1 MRIDRRLSQPKSPT
15 PPRRSSFN
23 FNFSILGQP
32 RLWFAISGMAIVLT
46 LISIAIAIFGF
57 AQSLESLPKGLTVAG
72 VPLGGLSYAEAEK
85 RLNEVYLSPI
95 VLEYRDS
102 TFQLDPT
109 QAKFQ
114 LDTKAMLAQTPH
126 AQSFGLMT
134 DLWNYLWNTAPAVSD
149 SIPLQATLDQKLLD
163 SFIADVALRYDR
175 LSLPAKADPATLG
188 FVLGGPGYS
197 LDKVAAVREINAALR
212 SPTKRQVRLT
222 VKEVTAAP
230 PTFET
235 LADLLRSE
243 IRIYQFS
250 GTADIFIY
258 DLKTNETLR
267 VVMHNQKPMEV
278 GQGLA
283 FSGMSTIKIPVMV
296 TFFLY
301 KKSAPSA
308 DEKKL
313 LDGIFGDSANEY
325 TDLILK
331 IIGNGGGIAGADTV
345 SDTMEK
351 LGLPNTY
358 LSGLLNTINAVTAPR
373 KTPGNSRG
381 DINLIPDRFN
391 QTNAGDMGNL
401 LVMIVQCTKG
411 NGKLMETF
419 PGQFT
424 PDECRMMIDLLL
436 KNEVGPIFVTGGS
449 PGATVAHKHGWDLLP
464 LNNVADAAIVNSGGG
479 DYVMTV
485 YLHRDKSMPFD
496 DANRLIVALAT
507 GVFNY
512 YNKR

>member
-1 MRIDRRLSQPKSPT
+1 M
-15 PPRRSSFN
+15 
-23 FNFSILGQP
+23 
-32 RLWFAISGMAIVLT
+32 WFAVSGIAIVLT
-46 LISIAIAIFGF
+46 LISIALTIFGF
-57 AQSLESLPKGLTVAG
+57 ARSLESLPKGLTVAG
-72 VPLGGLSYAEAEK
+72 VPVGGLSYADAEI
-85 RLNEVYLSPI
+85 RLNQVYLSPV

-102 TFQLDPT
+102 TFQLDPA
-109 QAKFQ
+109 QVKFQ
-114 LDTKAMLAQTPH
+114 LDGKAMLEGSPR
-126 AQSFGLMT
+126 AQSFGVMAG
-134 DLWNYLWNTAPAVSD
+134 LWNYLWNTAPAVSD
-149 SIPLQATLDQKLLD
+149 SIPLQATLDQQLLD

-175 LSLPAKADPATLG
+175 VSVPAKADPSTLG

-197 LDKVAAVREINAALR
+197 LDKVSAVKEINAALR

-235 LADLLRSE
+235 LADLLRSG
-243 IRIYQFS
+243 IRMYQFG
-250 GTADIFIY
+250 GTADIFVY
-258 DLKTNETLR
+258 DLKTSETLR
-267 VVMHNQKPMEV
+267 VIMHNQKPMEA

-301 KKSAPSA
+301 KKSAPSS

-325 TDLILK
+325 TDIILK
-331 IIGNGGGIAGADTV
+331 LIGNGGGIAGADTV

-381 DINLIPDRFN
+381 DINLNPDRFN
-391 QTNAGDMGNL
+391 QTNADDIGRL

-411 NGKLMETF
+411 QGKLMETF

-424 PDECRMMIDLLL
+424 PDECKMMIDLLL
-436 KNEVGPIFVTGGS
+436 KNEVGPIFVKGGS
-449 PGATVAHKHGWDLLP
+449 PGAIVAHKHGWDLLP
-464 LNNVADAAIVNSGGG
+464 LNNVADAAIVNSSGG

-485 YLHRDKSMPFD
+485 YLHRDRAMPFD

-512 YNKR
+512 YNRH

>member
-1 MRIDRRLSQPKSPT
+1 
-15 PPRRSSFN
+15 
-23 FNFSILGQP
+23 
-32 RLWFAISGMAIVLT
+32 LWFAVSGIAIVLT
-46 LISIAIAIFGF
+46 LISIALTIFGF
-57 AQSLESLPKGLTVAG
+57 ARSLESLPKGLTVAG
-72 VPLGGLSYAEAEK
+72 VPVGGLSYADAEI
-85 RLNEVYLSPI
+85 RLNQVYLSPV

-102 TFQLDPT
+102 TFQLDPA
-109 QAKFQ
+109 QVKFQ
-114 LDTKAMLAQTPH
+114 LDGKAMLAGSPR
-126 AQSFGLMT
+126 AQSFGVMAG
-134 DLWNYLWNTAPAVSD
+134 LWNYLWNTAPAVSD
-149 SIPLQATLDQKLLD
+149 SIPLQATLDQQLLD

-175 LSLPAKADPATLG
+175 VSVPAKADPSTLG

-197 LDKVAAVREINAALR
+197 LDKVSAVKEINAALR

-235 LADLLRSE
+235 LADLLRSG
-243 IRIYQFS
+243 IRMYQFG
-250 GTADIFIY
+250 GTADIFVY
-258 DLKTNETLR
+258 DLKTSETLR
-267 VVMHNQKPMEV
+267 VIMHNQKPMEA

-301 KKSAPSA
+301 KKSAPSS

-325 TDLILK
+325 TDIILK
-331 IIGNGGGIAGADTV
+331 LIGNGGGIAGADTV

-381 DINLIPDRFN
+381 DINLNPDRFN
-391 QTNAGDMGNL
+391 QTNADDMGRL

-411 NGKLMETF
+411 QGKLMETF

-424 PDECRMMIDLLL
+424 PDECKMMIDLLL
-436 KNEVGPIFVTGGS
+436 KNEVGPIFVKGGS
-449 PGATVAHKHGWDLLP
+449 PGAIVAHKHGWDLLP
-464 LNNVADAAIVNSGGG
+464 LNNVADAAIVNSSGG

-485 YLHRDKSMPFD
+485 YLHRDRAMPFD

-512 YNKR
+512 YNRH

>member
-1 MRIDRRLSQPKSPT
+1 MDRRLSQHKSPA

-23 FNFSILGQP
+23 FNFSILGQH
-32 RLWFAISGMAIVLT
+32 RLWFAVSGMAIVLT
-46 LISIAIAIFGF
+46 LIAIALAIFGF

-72 VPLGGLSYAEAEK
+72 VPLGGLSYADAEK

-95 VLEYRDS
+95 VLDYRDS
-102 TFQLDPT
+102 TFQLDPS
-109 QAKFQ
+109 QVKFQ
-114 LDTKAMLAQTPH
+114 ADTKAMLAQTPQ
-126 AQSFGLMT
+126 AQSFGVMA

-149 SIPLQATLDQKLLD
+149 SIPLQATLDQQLLD
-163 SFIADVALRYDR
+163 SFIADVAVRYDH
-175 LSLPAKADPATLG
+175 LSLSAKADPATLG
-188 FVLGGPGYS
+188 FILGGPGYS
-197 LDKVAAVREINAALR
+197 LDKISAAKEINAALR
-212 SPTKRQVRLT
+212 SPTKRQVTLT

-230 PTFET
+230 PTFDT
-235 LADLLRSE
+235 LGDLLRGTV
-243 IRIYQFS
+243 RLYQFS
-250 GTADIFIY
+250 GTADIFIH
-258 DLKTNETLR
+258 DLKTNELLR
-267 VVMHNQKPMEV
+267 VIMHNQKPIDA

-325 TDLILK
+325 NDIILK

-381 DINLIPDRFN
+381 DINLTPDRFN
-391 QTNAGDMGNL
+391 QTNADDMGRL

-411 NGKLMETF
+411 QGKLIETF
-419 PGQFT
+419 PAQFT
-424 PDECRMMIDLLL
+424 PDECKMMIDLLL
-436 KNEVGPIFVTGGS
+436 KNEVGPIFVKGGS

-464 LNNVADAAIVNSGGG
+464 LNNVADAAIVNSNGG

-485 YLHRDKSMPFD
+485 YLHRDRSMPFD

>member
-1 MRIDRRLSQPKSPT
+1 
-15 PPRRSSFN
+15 
-23 FNFSILGQP
+23 
-32 RLWFAISGMAIVLT
+32 
-46 LISIAIAIFGF
+46 
-57 AQSLESLPKGLTVAG
+57 
-72 VPLGGLSYAEAEK
+72 
-85 RLNEVYLSPI
+85 
-95 VLEYRDS
+95 
-102 TFQLDPT
+102 
-109 QAKFQ
+109 
-114 LDTKAMLAQTPH
+114 
-126 AQSFGLMT
+126 
-134 DLWNYLWNTAPAVSD
+134 
-149 SIPLQATLDQKLLD
+149 
-163 SFIADVALRYDR
+163 
-175 LSLPAKADPATLG
+175 
-188 FVLGGPGYS
+188 VLGGPGYS
-197 LDKVAAVREINAALR
+197 LDKVSAAKEINAALR
-212 SPTKRQVRLT
+212 SPTKRQVKLT
-222 VKEVTAAP
+222 VKEVMAAP
-230 PTFET
+230 PTFDT
-235 LADLLRSE
+235 LGDLLRGTV
-243 IRIYQFS
+243 RLYQFS
-250 GTADIFIY
+250 GTADIFIH
-258 DLKTNETLR
+258 DLKTNELLR
-267 VVMHNQKPMEV
+267 VIMHNQKPIEA

-325 TDLILK
+325 NDIILK
-331 IIGNGGGIAGADTV
+331 IIGNGGGIVGADTV
-345 SDTMEK
+345 SDTMQT

-381 DINLIPDRFN
+381 DINLTPDRFN
-391 QTNAGDMGNL
+391 QTNADDMGRL

-411 NGKLMETF
+411 QGKLIETF

-424 PDECRMMIDLLL
+424 PDECKMMIDLLL
-436 KNEVGPIFVTGGS
+436 KNEVGPIFVKGGS

-464 LNNVADAAIVNSGGG
+464 LNNVADAAIVNSSGG

-485 YLHRDKSMPFD
+485 YLHRDRSMPFD

>member
-1 MRIDRRLSQPKSPT
+1 M
-15 PPRRSSFN
+15 
-23 FNFSILGQP
+23 
-32 RLWFAISGMAIVLT
+32 WFAVSGIAIVLT
-46 LISIAIAIFGF
+46 LISIALTIFGF
-57 AQSLESLPKGLTVAG
+57 ARSLESLPKGLTVAG
-72 VPLGGLSYAEAEK
+72 VPVGGLSYDDAEI
-85 RLNEVYLSPI
+85 RLNQVYLSPV

-102 TFQLDPT
+102 TFQLDPA
-109 QAKFQ
+109 QVKFQ
-114 LDTKAMLAQTPH
+114 LDGKAMLAGSPR
-126 AQSFGLMT
+126 AQSFGVMAG
-134 DLWNYLWNTAPAVSD
+134 LWNYLWNTAPAVSD
-149 SIPLQATLDQKLLD
+149 SIPLQATLDQQLLD

-175 LSLPAKADPATLG
+175 VSVPAKADPSTLG

-197 LDKVAAVREINAALR
+197 LDKVSAVKEINAALR

-235 LADLLRSE
+235 LADLLRSG
-243 IRIYQFS
+243 IRMYQFG
-250 GTADIFIY
+250 GTADIFVY
-258 DLKTNETLR
+258 DLKTSETLR
-267 VVMHNQKPMEV
+267 VIMHNQKPMEA

-301 KKSAPSA
+301 KKSAPSS

-325 TDLILK
+325 TDIILK
-331 IIGNGGGIAGADTV
+331 LIGNGGGIAGADTV

-373 KTPGNSRG
+373 KTPGNSRC
-381 DINLIPDRFN
+381 DINLNPDRFN
-391 QTNAGDMGNL
+391 QTNADDMGRL

-411 NGKLMETF
+411 QGKLMETF

-424 PDECRMMIDLLL
+424 PDECKMMIDLLL
-436 KNEVGPIFVTGGS
+436 KNEVGPIFVKGGS
-449 PGATVAHKHGWDLLP
+449 PGAIVAHKHGWDLLP
-464 LNNVADAAIVNSGGG
+464 LNNVADAAIVNSSGG

-485 YLHRDKSMPFD
+485 YLHRDRAMPFD

-512 YNKR
+512 YNRH

>member
-1 MRIDRRLSQPKSPT
+1 M
-15 PPRRSSFN
+15 
-23 FNFSILGQP
+23 
-32 RLWFAISGMAIVLT
+32 WFAVSGIAIVLT
-46 LISIAIAIFGF
+46 LISIALTIFGF
-57 AQSLESLPKGLTVAG
+57 ARSLESLPKGLTVAG
-72 VPLGGLSYAEAEK
+72 VPVGGLSYADAEI
-85 RLNEVYLSPI
+85 RLNQVYLSPV

-102 TFQLDPT
+102 TFQLDPA
-109 QAKFQ
+109 QVKFQ
-114 LDTKAMLAQTPH
+114 LDGKAMLAGSPR
-126 AQSFGLMT
+126 AQSFGVMAG
-134 DLWNYLWNTAPAVSD
+134 LWNYLWNTAPAVSD
-149 SIPLQATLDQKLLD
+149 SIPLQATLDQQLLD

-175 LSLPAKADPATLG
+175 VSVPAKADPSTLG

-197 LDKVAAVREINAALR
+197 LDKVSAVKEINAALR

-235 LADLLRSE
+235 LADLLRSG
-243 IRIYQFS
+243 IRMYQFG
-250 GTADIFIY
+250 GTADIFVY
-258 DLKTNETLR
+258 DLKTSETLR
-267 VVMHNQKPMEV
+267 VIMHNQKPMEA

-301 KKSAPSA
+301 KKSAPSS

-325 TDLILK
+325 TDIILK
-331 IIGNGGGIAGADTV
+331 LIGNGGGIAGADTV

-381 DINLIPDRFN
+381 DINLNPDRFN
-391 QTNAGDMGNL
+391 QTNADDMGRL

-411 NGKLMETF
+411 QGKLMETF

-424 PDECRMMIDLLL
+424 PDECKMMIDLLL
-436 KNEVGPIFVTGGS
+436 KNEVGPIFVKGGS
-449 PGATVAHKHGWDLLP
+449 PGAIVAHKHGWDLLP
-464 LNNVADAAIVNSGGG
+464 LNNVADAAIVNSSGG

-485 YLHRDKSMPFD
+485 YLHRDRAMPFD

-512 YNKR
+512 YNRH

>member
-1 MRIDRRLSQPKSPT
+1 M
-15 PPRRSSFN
+15 
-23 FNFSILGQP
+23 
-32 RLWFAISGMAIVLT
+32 WFAVSGIAIVLT
-46 LISIAIAIFGF
+46 LISIALTIFGF
-57 AQSLESLPKGLTVAG
+57 ARSLESLPKGLTVAG
-72 VPLGGLSYAEAEK
+72 VPVGGLSYADAEI
-85 RLNEVYLSPI
+85 RLNQVYLSPV

-102 TFQLDPT
+102 TFQLDPA
-109 QAKFQ
+109 QVKFQ
-114 LDTKAMLAQTPH
+114 LDGKAMLAGSPR
-126 AQSFGLMT
+126 AQSFGVMAG
-134 DLWNYLWNTAPAVSD
+134 LWNYLWNTAPAVSD
-149 SIPLQATLDQKLLD
+149 SIPLQATLDQQLLD

-175 LSLPAKADPATLG
+175 VSVPAKADPSTLG

-197 LDKVAAVREINAALR
+197 LDKVSAVKEINAALR

-235 LADLLRSE
+235 LADLLRSW
-243 IRIYQFS
+243 IRMYQFG
-250 GTADIFIY
+250 GTADIFVY
-258 DLKTNETLR
+258 DLKTSETLR
-267 VVMHNQKPMEV
+267 VIMHNQKPMEA

-301 KKSAPSA
+301 KKSAPSS

-325 TDLILK
+325 TDIILK
-331 IIGNGGGIAGADTV
+331 LIGNGGGIAGADTV

-381 DINLIPDRFN
+381 DINLNPDRFN
-391 QTNAGDMGNL
+391 QTNADDMGRL

-411 NGKLMETF
+411 QGKLMETF

-424 PDECRMMIDLLL
+424 PDECKMMIDLLL
-436 KNEVGPIFVTGGS
+436 KNEVGPIFVKGGS
-449 PGATVAHKHGWDLLP
+449 PGAIVAHKHGWDLLP
-464 LNNVADAAIVNSGGG
+464 LNNVADAAIVNSSGG

-485 YLHRDKSMPFD
+485 YLHRDRPMPFD

-512 YNKR
+512 YNRH

>member
-1 MRIDRRLSQPKSPT
+1 MRIDRRLTQQKIPT
-15 PPRRSSFN
+15 PPRGSSFN
-23 FNFSILGQP
+23 FNFSAFGQP
-32 RLWFAISGMAIVLT
+32 RLWFAISGVAIILALV
-46 LISIAIAIFGF
+46 SIALTIFGF
-57 AQSLESLPKGLTVAG
+57 AQSLDSLPKGLTVAG
-72 VPLGGLSYAEAEK
+72 VPAGGLSDAAAEK

-102 TFQLDPT
+102 TFQLDPA
-109 QAKFQ
+109 QVKFQ
-114 LDTKAMLAQTPH
+114 LDTKAMLAQAPH
-126 AQSFGLMT
+126 AQSFGVMA

-149 SIPLQATLDQKLLD
+149 SIPLQASYDQNALD
-163 SFIADVALRYDR
+163 SFIGDVAVRYDR
-175 LSLPAKADPATLG
+175 FGTPARADVSTLG

-197 LDKVAAVREINAALR
+197 LDKVAAAKEINAALR

-230 PTFET
+230 PMFGT
-235 LADLLRSE
+235 LGDLLRDTV
-243 IRIYQFS
+243 RLYQFS
-250 GTADIFIY
+250 GTADIFIH

-267 VVMHNQKPMEV
+267 VVMHNQKPMEA

-301 KKSAPSA
+301 KKSAPTT
-308 DEKKL
+308 DERKL

-345 SDTMEK
+345 SDTMQT
-351 LGLPNTY
+351 LGLANTY

-381 DINLIPDRFN
+381 DINLTPDRFN
-391 QTNAGDMGNL
+391 QTNADDMGRL

-411 NGKLMETF
+411 QGKLIETF

-424 PDECRMMIDLLL
+424 SDECKMMIDLML

-449 PGATVAHKHGWDLLP
+449 PGAIVAHKHGWDLLP
-464 LNNVADAAIVNSGGG
+464 LNNVADAAIVNSSGG

-485 YLHRDKSMPFD
+485 YLHRDRSMPFD
-496 DANRLIVALAT
+496 DANRLIVSLAT
-507 GVFNY
+507 GAFNY